1 MSQSNTGA
9 QALEPILVL
18 ALWVL
23 LFTGKEPKI
32 SEMKPQLSPKRR
44 KVLQD
49 RGLVELEKRG
59 RARHLVLT
67 DEAWRWAAEHL
78 DADFSINV
86 NGGRALAGLLPRL
99 KAYLDRHG
107 VSLAEILA
115 SGELPASDDIETRI
129 REAYRAAS
137 GGEWNVRIRLADL
150 RRELADIPR
159 ETQDRALLEMQ
170 SAGVLALYPN
180 NDPRDLTG
188 EDHAA
193 ALDVVGARRHL
204 VYMKG

>member
-1 MSQSNTGA
+1 MSQSKTGA

-115 SGELPASDDIETRI
+115 SGELPGSDDIETRI

>member
-1 MSQSNTGA
+1 MNRSHTDA

-59 RARHLVLT
+59 RAQHLVLT

-99 KAYLDRHG
+99 KAYMDRHG

-115 SGELPASDDIETRI
+115 SGEVPGSDDMETRI

-137 GGEWNVRIRLADL
+137 GGEWNVPVRLADL

-159 ETQDRALLEMQ
+159 ETQDQALLEMQ
-170 SAGVLALYPN
+170 SAGVLVLYPN
-180 NDPRDLTG
+180 NDPRDLTS
-188 EDHAA
+188 EDQTA
-193 ALDVVGARRHL
+193 ALDVVGAKRHL
-204 VYMKG
+204 VYMNG